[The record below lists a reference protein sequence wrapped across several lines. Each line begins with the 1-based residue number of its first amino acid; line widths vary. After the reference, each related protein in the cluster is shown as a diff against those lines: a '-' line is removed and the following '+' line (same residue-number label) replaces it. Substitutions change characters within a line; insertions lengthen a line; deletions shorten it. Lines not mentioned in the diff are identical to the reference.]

1 MKILVVE
8 DGSMQRLLLR
18 RLLEKSFG
26 AQVVEAS
33 DGEQGLEKIEEEQV
47 DLVVLDVEM
56 PVMDGPA
63 MLEELRGRPGG
74 ADVPVVAVS
83 YVTDK
88 EVVKR
93 MIGLGVLDYL
103 IMPLDWDVV
112 RGRFERLFR
121 HMGLGLH
128 AHAD

>member
-88 EVVKR
+88 EVVKLR
-93 MIGLGVLDYL
+93 IGLGVLDYL

-121 HMGLGLH
+121 HMGLGRH
-128 AHAD
+128 ARAD

>member
-33 DGEQGLEKIEEEQV
+33 DGEQGLEKIAEEQV

-63 MLEELRGRPGG
+63 MLEELRSRP
-74 ADVPVVAVS
+74 S
-83 YVTDK
+83 HTSRIRK
-88 EVVKR
+88 S
-93 MIGLGVLDYL
+93 
-103 IMPLDWDVV
+103 
-112 RGRFERLFR
+112 
-121 HMGLGLH
+121 
-128 AHAD
+128 